1 MPRLLVNEVELHVEV
16 AGQGPPLFAIHG
28 FTGSATT
35 WIPLVEAVGGFFT
48 VVSVEMLGHG
58 GSSCPEAPER
68 YSMQHTVEDLLGV
81 QDALGVRTAA
91 WLGYSMGGRIA
102 LSVAAAAPERCGALL
117 LESASPGI
125 ADEAERAQRAEADE
139 RLARWIETAGVEAFI
154 DYWEDLP
161 LFASQGK
168 LHARVSDGLRT
179 QRLSNQ
185 AMGLANSLRG
195 LGAGVQPPCHDALP
209 QLSMPVRCIAGG
221 EDARYL
227 LLARELASAVPHGE
241 ALIIPGAGHA
251 THLEQPTTFN
261 EAVLSFLRMHVGA
274 ADGARRGV

>member
-1 MPRLLVNEVELHVEV
+1 MLRLLVNEVELSVEV
-16 AGQGPPLFAIHG
+16 VGQGPPLFAIHG
-28 FTGSATT
+28 FTGSAAT
-35 WIPLVEAVGGFFT
+35 WAPLAEALGGFFT

-58 GSSCPEAPER
+58 GSSCPEAPAR

-81 QDALGVRTAA
+81 QDALGVRTSA

-102 LSVAAAAPERCGALL
+102 LSVAVAAPERCGALV

-125 ADEAERAQRAEADE
+125 ADETERAQRAEEDE
-139 RLARWIETAGVEAFI
+139 RLARWIETAGVEAFV
-154 DYWEDLP
+154 DYWEGLP

-168 LHARVSDGLRT
+168 LPASVHDGLRT

-195 LGAGVQPPCHDALP
+195 VGAGVQPPCHDALP
-209 QLSMPVRCIAGG
+209 QLSMPVRCIAGE

-227 LLARELASAVPHGE
+227 QLAQEMASVIPHGE
-241 ALIIPGAGHA
+241 AFIIPGAGHA
-251 THLEQPTTFN
+251 THLEQPQAFHK
-261 EAVLSFLRMHVGA
+261 AVLSFLRMHVGA
-274 ADGARRGV
+274 ADGSRRGE